1 MILETLTVGPLGV
14 NCYLVG
20 DDETRETL
28 VIDPGGDAREILDTL
43 RHGRLTPIA
52 IVATHAHFDHLL
64 ALEEVR
70 AETRAPFLLHADEA
84 ETLAHAAMGA
94 RLFGF
99 AFAPPAP
106 ADRLLRE
113 GDAVNAGALAFQV
126 LHTPGHSPGGMCLWR
141 DNHVF
146 VGDTLFQ
153 GGIGRVDLPGGD
165 YATLMRSIRDKLLT
179 LPDATI
185 VHPGHGAATT
195 IGEERQLN
203 PFLRPLRTGQ
213 WEV

>member
-1 MILETLTVGPLGV
+1 MILETLIVGPLGV
-14 NCYLVG
+14 NCYIVG
-20 DDETRETL
+20 DDKTRDAL
-28 VIDPGGDAREILDTL
+28 VIDPGGDARDILDTL
-43 RHGRLTPIA
+43 RRERLKLVA
-52 IVATHAHFDHLL
+52 LVATHAHFDHLL
-64 ALEEVR
+64 ALDEVR
-70 AETRAPFLLHADEA
+70 AQTRAPFLICADEV
-84 ETLAHAAMGA
+84 ELLTNVQIGA

-99 AFAPPAP
+99 SLPQPAP

-113 GDAVNAGALAFQV
+113 GDEVRAGSIALNV
-126 LHTPGHSPGGMCLWR
+126 LHTPGHSPGGMCLLG
-141 DNHVF
+141 DQCVF

-185 VHPGHGAATT
+185 VYPGHGAATT

-203 PFLRPLRTGQ
+203 PFLRPLITGQ
-213 WEV
+213 WYV

>member
-20 DDETRETL
+20 DDKTRETI
-28 VIDPGGDAREILDTL
+28 VIDPGGNAREILDTL
-43 RHGRLTPIA
+43 RHGRLVPIA
-52 IVATHAHFDHLL
+52 IIATHAHFDHLL
-64 ALEEVR
+64 ALDEVR
-70 AETRAPFLLHADEA
+70 AQTRAPFLIYVDEA
-84 ETLAHAAMGA
+84 ELLTNAQIGA

-99 AFAPPAP
+99 SLPQPAP
-106 ADRLLRE
+106 ADRLLRD
-113 GDAVNAGALAFQV
+113 GDDVRTGSLVFKV
-126 LHTPGHSPGGMCLWR
+126 LHTPGHSPGGMCLLG
-141 DNHVF
+141 DQCVF

-185 VHPGHGAATT
+185 VYPGHGAATT
-195 IGEERQLN
+195 IGAERQLN
-203 PFLRPLRTGQ
+203 PFLRPLITGQ
-213 WEV
+213 WYV